1 MTGYTINDL
10 KIGQKSSFTK
20 SITETDVYLFAGISG
35 DINPAHINAEYA
47 KGTFFKQRIAHGILS
62 GALISAVIGVQL
74 PGPGTIYASQ
84 SLDFLAP
91 VYFGD
96 TITSTVEVKEIIKE
110 KNRAVLTTLCTNQ
123 DGVLVTRGEAIVL
136 PPKKNTNTPN
146 SL

>member
-1 MTGYTINDL
+1 MTAYTINDL

-20 SITETDVYLFAGISG
+20 SIPETDVYLFAGISG
-35 DINPAHINAEYA
+35 DINPAHINEEYA
-47 KGTFFKQRIAHGILS
+47 KGTFFKKRIAHGILS

-84 SLDFLAP
+84 SLNFLAP

-96 TITSTVEVKEIIKE
+96 TITSTVEVKEIFKE

-123 DGVLVTRGEAIVL
+123 NGVVVTKGEAIVL
-136 PPKKNTNTPN
+136 PPKQ
-146 SL
+146 

>member
-10 KIGQKSSFTK
+10 KVGQKSSFTK

-47 KGTFFKQRIAHGILS
+47 KKTPFKERIAHGILS

-84 SLDFLAP
+84 SLNFLAP

-123 DGVLVTRGEAIVL
+123 DGTVVIKGEAVVL
-136 PPKKNTNTPN
+136 PPKNKN
-146 SL
+146 

>member
-1 MTGYTINDL
+1 MTAYTINDL

-35 DINPAHINAEYA
+35 DINPAHINEEYA
-47 KGTFFKQRIAHGILS
+47 KGTFFKKRIAHGILS

-84 SLDFLAP
+84 SLNFLAP

-96 TITSTVEVKEIIKE
+96 TITSTVEVKEVLKE
-110 KNRAVLTTLCTNQ
+110 KNRAVLTTVCTNQ
-123 DGVLVTRGEAIVL
+123 NGIVVTKGEAIVL
-136 PPKKNTNTPN
+136 PPKNKG
-146 SL
+146 

>member
-1 MTGYTINDL
+1 MTAFTINDL

-35 DINPAHINAEYA
+35 DINPAHINEEYA
-47 KGTFFKQRIAHGILS
+47 KGTFFKKRIAHGILS

-84 SLDFLAP
+84 SLNFLAP

-96 TITSTVEVKEIIKE
+96 TITSTVEVKEVLKE
-110 KNRAVLTTLCTNQ
+110 KNRAVLTTVCTNQ
-123 DGVLVTRGEAIVL
+123 NGIVVTKGEAIVL
-136 PPKKNTNTPN
+136 PPKNKG
-146 SL
+146 

>member
-10 KIGQKSSFTK
+10 KVGQKSSFTK
-20 SITETDVYLFAGISG
+20 TISETDVYLFAGISG

-47 KGTFFKQRIAHGILS
+47 KGTPFKQRIAHGILS

-84 SLDFLAP
+84 TLNFLAP

-110 KNRAVLTTLCTNQ
+110 KNRAVLTTVCTNQ
-123 DGVLVTRGEAIVL
+123 DGIVVTKGEAIVL
-136 PPKKNTNTPN
+136 PPKAIN
-146 SL
+146 

>member
-1 MTGYTINDL
+1 MTAYTINDL

-35 DINPAHINAEYA
+35 DINPAHINEEYA
-47 KGTFFKQRIAHGILS
+47 KGTFFKKRIAHGILS

-96 TITSTVEVKEIIKE
+96 TITSTVEVKEILKE

-123 DGVLVTRGEAIVL
+123 NGILVTKGEAIVL
-136 PPKKNTNTPN
+136 PPKR
-146 SL
+146 

>member
-1 MTGYTINDL
+1 MTAYTINDL

-35 DINPAHINAEYA
+35 DINPAHINEEYA
-47 KGTFFKQRIAHGILS
+47 KGTFFKKRIAHGILS

-84 SLDFLAP
+84 SLNFLAP

-96 TITSTVEVKEIIKE
+96 TITSTVEVKEIFKE

-123 DGVLVTRGEAIVL
+123 NGVVVTKGEAIVL
-136 PPKKNTNTPN
+136 PPKQ
-146 SL
+146 

>member
-1 MTGYTINDL
+1 MTGFTINDL
-10 KIGQKSSFTK
+10 TIGQKSSFTK
-20 SITETDVYLFAGISG
+20 TVTETDVYLFAGISG
-35 DINPAHINAEYA
+35 DINPAHINEEYA
-47 KGTFFKQRIAHGILS
+47 RNTFFKRRIAHGILS

-84 SLDFLAP
+84 SLTFLAP

-123 DGVLVTRGEAIVL
+123 DGIVVTKGEAIVL
-136 PPKKNTNTPN
+136 PPKA
-146 SL
+146 

>member
-1 MTGYTINDL
+1 MTGYTIDDL
-10 KIGQKSSFTK
+10 KVGQKSSFTK

-47 KGTFFKQRIAHGILS
+47 KGTFFKKRIAHGILS

-84 SLDFLAP
+84 SLNFLAP

-110 KNRAVLTTLCTNQ
+110 KNRAILTTLCTNQ
-123 DGVLVTRGEAIVL
+123 DGVVVTKGEAIVL
-136 PPKKNTNTPN
+136 PPK
-146 SL
+146 SRF

>member
-1 MTGYTINDL
+1 MTGYSINDL
-10 KIGQKSSFTK
+10 KVGQKSSFTK

-47 KGTFFKQRIAHGILS
+47 KGTFFKERIAHGILS

-84 SLDFLAP
+84 SLNFLAP

-96 TITSTVEVKEIIKE
+96 TITSIVEVKEIIKE
-110 KNRAVLTTLCTNQ
+110 KNRAVLATVCTNQ
-123 DGVLVTRGEAIVL
+123 DGVVVTKGEAVVL
-136 PPKKNTNTPN
+136 PPKAKN
-146 SL
+146 

>member
-1 MTGYTINDL
+1 MTGHTINDL
-10 KIGQKSSFTK
+10 KVGQKSSFTK

-35 DINPAHINAEYA
+35 DINPAHINEEYA
-47 KGTFFKQRIAHGILS
+47 KGTFFKKRIAHGILS

-84 SLDFLAP
+84 SLNFLAP

-110 KNRAVLTTLCTNQ
+110 KNRAILTTLCTNQ
-123 DGVLVTRGEAIVL
+123 DGIVVTKGEAIVL
-136 PPKKNTNTPN
+136 PPKNAAN
-146 SL
+146 